1 MNDLAY
7 PDFRRLGPPPG
18 SHMVVAGGCGGIGR
32 GVVRAALESDLRV
45 TVLDLAASQA
55 RHPVPTGVDF
65 HAIDAFDPA
74 SVDAAFA
81 AVGSFD
87 VLVML
92 VGFNHALV
100 PTEERSIDSWDEVVA
115 GNLRA
120 AFLICRAAVPRLC
133 DGGAIVNMASGLA
146 TRVMAGYGPYS
157 ASKAGVIALTKALAV
172 ENAPR
177 LRANA
182 IAPSAIDTAF
192 LAGGT
197 GRVDNENW
205 QRDFSQYLQTIPL
218 RRLGEVEDVVGP
230 ILFLAGPAARYM
242 TGQVLYVNG
251 GGLTP

>member
-1 MNDLAY
+1 MSDLPS

-32 GVVRAALESDLRV
+32 GVVRAGLASDLRV

-55 RHPVPTGVDF
+55 RHPVPAGVAF
-65 HAIDAFDPA
+65 HAIDAFAPA
-74 SVDAAFA
+74 SIDAAFQR
-81 AVGSFD
+81 VGALD
-87 VLVML
+87 VLVTL
-92 VGFNHALV
+92 VGFNHPLSPV
-100 PTEERSIDSWDEVVA
+100 DERSLDSWDEVIA

-120 AFLICRAAVPRLC
+120 AFLICRAAVPRIN
-133 DGGAIVNMASGLA
+133 DGGSIVNMSSGLA
-146 TRVMAGYGPYS
+146 TRVLPGYGPYA

-177 LRANA
+177 IRANA
-182 IAPSAIDTAF
+182 VAPSAIDTAF

-205 QRDFSQYLQTIPL
+205 QRDFTEYLQAIPL
-218 RRLGEVEDVVGP
+218 RRLGQVDDVVGP

>member
-1 MNDLAY
+1 
-7 PDFRRLGPPPG
+7 
-18 SHMVVAGGCGGIGR
+18 
-32 GVVRAALESDLRV
+32 
-45 TVLDLAASQA
+45 
-55 RHPVPTGVDF
+55 VPMGVDF

-100 PTEERSIDSWDEVVA
+100 PTEERSIDSWDEVIA

-120 AFLICRAAVPRLC
+120 AFLICRAAVPRLR

-182 IAPSAIDTAF
+182 IS
-192 LAGGT
+192 
-197 GRVDNENW
+197 
-205 QRDFSQYLQTIPL
+205 
-218 RRLGEVEDVVGP
+218 
-230 ILFLAGPAARYM
+230 PAARDASTM
-242 TGQVLYVNG
+242 KTGSATSRSICKRSRCEDLGKSKMSWARSCSWQAQRRA
-251 GGLTP
+251 T